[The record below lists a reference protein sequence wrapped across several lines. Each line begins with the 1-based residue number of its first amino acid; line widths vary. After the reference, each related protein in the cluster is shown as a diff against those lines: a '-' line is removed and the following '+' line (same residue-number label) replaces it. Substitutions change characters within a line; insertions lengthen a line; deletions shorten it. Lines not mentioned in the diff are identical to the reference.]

1 MSKYLSVEYLLIS
14 KQTGTQVELF
24 KQFIFGGPFGGSPGG
39 GTPNMSKYLSLKYL
53 LISKKKL
60 AP

>member
-39 GTPNMSKYLSLKYL
+39 WHPQTMSKYLSVEYL
-53 LISKKKL
+53 LIS
-60 AP
+60 